1 MKQHLLLLPMMCLT
15 ATTSM
20 AQTSYDTAIE
30 AKIGENTYNV
40 DGDDMRTIIWKYTA
54 EKNSVI
60 GVGPLPNTYNYPTV
74 CGVQGK
80 DTVNM
85 KSSNLKYGINGY
97 PMEAGKPT
105 SSLYRDAEKQDS

>member
-1 MKQHLLLLPMMCLT
+1 MKQYLLLLPMMCLT

-40 DGDDMRTIIWKYTA
+40 DGDDMQTIIWKYTA

-60 GVGPLPNTYNYPTV
+60 GVGPLPNTYTGTRRNR
-74 CGVQGK
+74 
-80 DTVNM
+80 
-85 KSSNLKYGINGY
+85 IR
-97 PMEAGKPT
+97 
-105 SSLYRDAEKQDS
+105 YRQRGRRS